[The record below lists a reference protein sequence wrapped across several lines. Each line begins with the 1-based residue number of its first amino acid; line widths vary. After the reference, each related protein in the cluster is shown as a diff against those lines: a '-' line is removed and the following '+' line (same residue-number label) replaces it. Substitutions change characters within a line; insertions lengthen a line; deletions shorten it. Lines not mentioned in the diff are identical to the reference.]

1 MAKKPKR
8 RQSRLHWYYQSEWW
22 RSRRLVHLEKFPT
35 CFICDTKARLHVH
48 HRLYTTLGAERDDD
62 LVTLCKTHHTQV
74 EEGVSAGQWDR
85 FFGHFDLAQAI
96 ASGVFPPKRK
106 KRKNR
111 GLTGSRHRGRTKR
124 RESKRRRT

>member
-1 MAKKPKR
+1 MAKKR
-8 RQSRLHWYYQSEWW
+8 RKKSKLDWYYRAEWW
-22 RSRRLVHLEKFPT
+22 RARRLIHLKDHPT
-35 CFICDTKARLHVH
+35 CFICGTKAQLQVH

-111 GLTGSRHRGRTKR
+111 GLTRRRPRVRTKGGKPKK
-124 RESKRRRT
+124 ETP